1 MVERSVNAMPHD
13 TGQHVVI
20 TVHGIR
26 TFGAWQRRLERLI
39 APASKDVR
47 FYHFEYG
54 YFSLL
59 AFIIPLTRWLVV
71 RRFQRELRS
80 IFGRVKPSRLD
91 LVAHSFGTHLVGWA
105 LRGLSSEEDI
115 RVHTVILSGS
125 VLRSDFYWAD
135 LVPTRVQ
142 RVINDCGS
150 KDSVLLASQFLVLFT
165 GMAGRVG
172 FIGMNGPEFSNRY
185 SNFGHGGYF
194 QDPAGQSS
202 DAYMTKYWVPA
213 ISGTDDIVPLD
224 ERNAPTPWRGFVIW
238 ISNNF
243 EPIKLLMTTGPLLA
257 GLIWIGA
264 LYIEANATK
273 ERLVAVIELGQAMK
287 SKDNLPTEAEPLLSA
302 MQQALAVPLRQ
313 TDLLWVDDDPDA
325 NLLEQSALKR
335 FGLCFTPAKSTAE
348 ALQILASNPGKYSV
362 VISDFRRDKDP
373 QAGYGLLEE
382 MKKRNLSIP
391 YIFYVLRARAE
402 QIEEAKRRGATAE
415 VSDAVDLWVG
425 VFNAMYPNAPPAV
438 GRIELIIQRLRGC

>member
-1 MVERSVNAMPHD
+1 MPRD

-59 AFIIPLTRWLVV
+59 AFIIPFTRWLVV

-224 ERNAPTPWRGFVIW
+224 ERNARRSSRRGLVHPDQSPNLEHSARGNGRWLAFESDRGGWEGLRDRETP
-238 ISNNF
+238 
-243 EPIKLLMTTGPLLA
+243 
-257 GLIWIGA
+257 
-264 LYIEANATK
+264 
-273 ERLVAVIELGQAMK
+273 
-287 SKDNLPTEAEPLLSA
+287 
-302 MQQALAVPLRQ
+302 QALDYLGTVDALAWIQGGGGYRC
-313 TDLLWVDDDPDA
+313 DL
-325 NLLEQSALKR
+325 S
-335 FGLCFTPAKSTAE
+335 
-348 ALQILASNPGKYSV
+348 
-362 VISDFRRDKDP
+362 
-373 QAGYGLLEE
+373 
-382 MKKRNLSIP
+382 
-391 YIFYVLRARAE
+391 
-402 QIEEAKRRGATAE
+402 RGAE
-415 VSDAVDLWVG
+415 RD
-425 VFNAMYPNAPPAV
+425 PA
-438 GRIELIIQRLRGC
+438 GRAD